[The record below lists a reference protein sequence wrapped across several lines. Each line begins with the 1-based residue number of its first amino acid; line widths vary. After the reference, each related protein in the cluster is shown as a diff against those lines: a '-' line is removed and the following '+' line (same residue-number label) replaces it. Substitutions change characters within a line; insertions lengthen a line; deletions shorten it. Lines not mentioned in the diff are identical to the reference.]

1 MNQLYRLLH
10 KLIHNSA
17 GQARFVMAL
26 VGLSVA
32 IVLLLMAVQ
41 LQVNYYQLLNGKN
54 NQDSVANFLVLNKE
68 LTNQTVGASS
78 LSEKEIANIKSQ
90 PFFESVGSLTPSRF
104 KASIQSNS
112 ERFPFYT
119 DIAFESVPAEF
130 IDINNKDW
138 QWDESATFL
147 PIIVPNQFLDFY
159 NFQFSFSQNLP
170 QLTPQ
175 VVKMV
180 VFKVTIQGNG
190 TSYEMKGRVVGL
202 SNRISSMMVPQNFMD
217 WANKHFAPK
226 DGNNKPSRVVVRTKD
241 PGNPEL
247 KKYLQLNGLITD
259 AEKTR
264 FSRYR
269 QIVGYVVNI
278 SAITGVLLLA
288 FALLIFTLFIQLTI
302 ASCKDEIQLL
312 VVLGASPKQLRI
324 FLMKRFFPPNIIIV
338 GIAFIAIGIG
348 QFFLGNWLAQKQI
361 FIGSFPSF
369 YTLFTALLLLL
380 VIAIVNFKTI
390 TNYLNQQVSS
400 N

>member
-1 MNQLYRLLH
+1 MNQLNQLLH

-32 IVLLLMAVQ
+32 IVLLLSAVQ

-68 LTNQTVGASS
+68 LTNETVGASS
-78 LSEKEIANIKSQ
+78 LSEKEIANIKAQ

-138 QWDESATFL
+138 QWDETSTFL

-180 VFKVTIQGNG
+180 VFKVTLQGNG
-190 TSYEMKGRVVGL
+190 APYEMKGRVVGL

-217 WANKHFAPK
+217 WANKRFAPI

-247 KKYLQLNGLITD
+247 KKYLQSNGLITD

-302 ASCKDEIQLL
+302 ASCKEEIQLL
-312 VVLGASPKQLRI
+312 VVLGASPTQLRI

-338 GIAFIAIGIG
+338 FIAFIAIGTA
-348 QFFLGNWLAQKQI
+348 QFLLGNWLQQKQI
-361 FIGSFPSF
+361 YIASLPSF

-380 VIAIVNFKTI
+380 VIGFVNFKTI
-390 TNYLNQQVSS
+390 TNYLK
-400 N
+400 

>member
-1 MNQLYRLLH
+1 MNQLNRLLH

-32 IVLLLMAVQ
+32 IVLLLTAVQ

-68 LTNQTVGASS
+68 LTNETAGASS
-78 LSEKEIANIKSQ
+78 LSDSEIADIKAQ

-119 DIAFESVPAEF
+119 DIAFESVPAAF

-138 QWDESATFL
+138 QWDETATFL

-170 QLTPQ
+170 QLTPA

-180 VFKVTIQGNG
+180 VFKVTLQGNG
-190 TSYEMKGRVVGL
+190 IPYEMKGRVVGL
-202 SNRISSMMVPQNFMD
+202 SNRISSMMVPQQFMD
-217 WANKHFAPK
+217 WANKHFAPINA
-226 DGNNKPSRVVVRTKD
+226 NNKPSRVVVRTKD
-241 PGNPEL
+241 PGNPDL
-247 KKYLQLNGLITD
+247 KKYLQSKGLMTD

-264 FSRYR
+264 FSKYR

-278 SAITGVLLLA
+278 SAITGMLLLA

-338 GIAFIAIGIG
+338 FIALIALGFG
-348 QFFLGNWLAQKQI
+348 QYLLSNWLQDKQVYLS
-361 FIGSFPSF
+361 SFPSF
-369 YTLFTALLLLL
+369 YTIITGLTLLF
-380 VIAIVNFKTI
+380 VIAFVNFRTI
-390 TNYLNQQVSS
+390 TNYLKLQES
-400 N
+400 

>member
-1 MNQLYRLLH
+1 MNPLNRLLH

-32 IVLLLMAVQ
+32 IILLLSAVQ

-68 LTNQTVGASS
+68 LTNETVGASS
-78 LSEKEIANIKSQ
+78 LSEQEIANIKAQ

-119 DIAFESVPAEF
+119 DIAFESVPAAF

-138 QWDESATFL
+138 QWDENTAFL

-175 VVKMV
+175 LVKMV
-180 VFKVTIQGNG
+180 VFKVTLQGNG
-190 TSYEMKGRVVGL
+190 TPYELKGRVVGF

-217 WANKHFAPK
+217 WANKHFAPV
-226 DGNNKPSRVVVRTKD
+226 NAISKPSRVVVRTKD
-241 PGNPEL
+241 PGNPDL
-247 KKYLQLNGLITD
+247 KKYLQSKGLITD
-259 AEKTR
+259 SEKTR
-264 FSRYR
+264 FSKYR

-312 VVLGASPKQLRI
+312 VVLGASPKQLRV
-324 FLMKRFFPPNIIIV
+324 FLMKRFFPSNLVIV
-338 GIAFIAIGIG
+338 FIALIAIGVG
-348 QFFLGNWLAQKQI
+348 QYLLSIWLKEKQI
-361 FIGSFPSF
+361 EVSCFLSF
-369 YTLFTALLLLL
+369 YTILTGLTLLM
-380 VIAIVNFKTI
+380 VIALVNFRTI
-390 TNYLNQQVSS
+390 TNYLKLQEGTN
-400 N
+400 

>member
-1 MNQLYRLLH
+1 MNQLNRLLH

-68 LTNQTVGASS
+68 LTNETVGASS
-78 LSEKEIANIKSQ
+78 LSEKEIANIKAQ

-138 QWDESATFL
+138 QLNETSTFL

-190 TSYEMKGRVVGL
+190 TPYEMKGRVVGL
-202 SNRISSMMVPQNFMD
+202 SNRISSMMVPQKFMD
-217 WANKHFAPK
+217 WANKYFAPK

-247 KKYLQLNGLITD
+247 KKYLKSNGLITD

-312 VVLGASPKQLRI
+312 VVLGDSPKQLRI
-324 FLMKRFFPPNIIIV
+324 F
-338 GIAFIAIGIG
+338 
-348 QFFLGNWLAQKQI
+348 
-361 FIGSFPSF
+361 
-369 YTLFTALLLLL
+369 
-380 VIAIVNFKTI
+380 
-390 TNYLNQQVSS
+390 
-400 N
+400 